1 MTINNWEIQPFELFE
16 CMICI
21 SGIMFPIRCKKVLPV
36 DHIVISSISVRGALG
51 PLTVWV
57 SKGTTNFTR
66 NCPAAYSNNARNL
79 SAGLVEMK
87 RMYWNKIYEKDHKPS
102 FTQYCELK
110 LRSPIVLK
118 PGQVKAI
125 YVHSTR
131 DGDQAIVYDNK
142 QKDLTYDDE
151 FISMY
156 AGRSHVSERPFGT
169 IPIWGWGNAWRDNRE
184 FVGKVNYGV
193 VYRLWN
199 PNLHYNFGSKF
210 QNAVR
215 TLLLCQRRDESPFS
229 RLPDDCIFYILN
241 MCRWDWVKDQPKA
254 IHQEQRE
261 AFLNKKGPYQITDNN
276 NNEEKEGGMAISEED
291 SQKKKS
297 SPQDNTPNKRSTDN
311 LKTDSDDD
319 SYYEEEEEES
329 SDDDED
335 DGYEDH
341 RAGSTFHFT
350 YRDDFV
356 ESDEEEDDH
365 DERMAQAY
373 HFGYPRN
380 LNRYLGVRLMRA
392 LLTRN
397 DSDDDDDENVNDQ
410 TQSTAA
416 AAAAAT
422 TSTL

>member
-1 MTINNWEIQPFELFE
+1 MAAFDRPTEATYAINESITVDTTDREDHTF
-16 CMICI
+16 C
-21 SGIMFPIRCKKVLPV
+21 GIMFPIRCKKVLPV
-36 DHIVISSISVRGALG
+36 DHIVIRSISVRGALG

-57 SKGTTNFTR
+57 SKGATYFAR
-66 NCPAAYSNNARNL
+66 NSPGDSNNDRNL
-79 SAGLVEMK
+79 SAGIVEMK
-87 RMYWNKIYEKDHKPS
+87 KMYWNKIYERDHKPS

-110 LRSPIVLK
+110 LQSPIVLK

-156 AGRSHVSERPFGT
+156 AGRSHVSDRPFGT

-199 PNLHYNFGSKF
+199 PNLHFHFGSKF
-210 QNAVR
+210 QTVVT
-215 TLLLCQRRDESPFS
+215 TLLACQRRDESPFS

-254 IHQEQRE
+254 IHQEQRQ
-261 AFLNKKGPYQITDNN
+261 AFLQKKGPYQITN
-276 NNEEKEGGMAISEED
+276 NNEQGMAFSEQD
-291 SQKKKS
+291 GQKKP
-297 SPQDNTPNKRSTDN
+297 SPQDNTPNKPSSN
-311 LKTDSDDD
+311 HSESVKTLSDDD
-319 SYYEEEEEES
+319 DDDDDSNYEEES
-329 SDDDED
+329 SDEEDD

-356 ESDEEEDDH
+356 ESDDD
-365 DERMAQAY
+365 EGMISAQEY
-373 HFGYPRN
+373 GYTRN
-380 LNRYLGVRLMRA
+380 LNRFLRVRLMRA
-392 LLTRN
+392 LLSPN
-397 DSDDDDDENVNDQ
+397 DNDGSDDHVNDR
-410 TQSTAA
+410 TQST
-416 AAAAAT
+416 T
-422 TSTL
+422 TTTL